1 MRTYERAYEAYEQI
15 EASVRGIRADRWD
28 AHQSKYGECG
38 KHERAHAPINQS
50 KYGEWR
56 IDHTNP
62 PPLLTVSTK

>member
-1 MRTYERAYEAYEQI
+1 MRTYERAYEAY
-15 EASVRGIRADRWD
+15 D

-38 KHERAHAPINQS
+38 KQRAYAPINQS
-50 KYGEWR
+50 KYGEWG